1 MQIFSFTIVLDEIN
15 ISDEMAND
23 LYGGGCDDALL
34 ARQGGEV
41 TLDFDREAEDEQSAI
56 DSAIEDVRKAGYK
69 VRFVR

>member
-1 MQIFSFTIVLDEIN
+1 VQTFSFTLVLDETD

-23 LYGGGCDDALL
+23 LYGGGCDDAIL

-56 DSAIEDVRKAGYK
+56 DSAIENVRKAGYSI
-69 VRFVR
+69 RFVR